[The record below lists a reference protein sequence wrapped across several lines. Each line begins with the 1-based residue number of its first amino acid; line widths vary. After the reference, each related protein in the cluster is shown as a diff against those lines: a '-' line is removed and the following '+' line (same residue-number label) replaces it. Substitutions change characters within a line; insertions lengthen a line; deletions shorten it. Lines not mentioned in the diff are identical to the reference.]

1 MPQLNKTLG
10 NEGGGKLVLKTALR
24 IYQPLFGNPMNTNF
38 IENFRATMVNHGLI
52 PPSHI
57 ELGKMHRFPTNGR
70 RSDSGGWC
78 RLYLDGR
85 AGVFGDFRLGLT
97 CHWSDRDTRPP
108 TLALRQ
114 QRAVELKKAQ
124 AEAANVQAI
133 QWARADAANTTIW
146 SQAIPISADDP
157 VARYL
162 AGRNL
167 HLESWPSALRYHLG
181 LEYWQDGNYLGRFPA
196 MLGEVTDA
204 HGKQISL
211 HRTYLTHDGQKA
223 PVDVVKKLT
232 AASSRLSGACIRL
245 GESKVIK
252 DKLIRGVAEGIE
264 TALACMAASGTPTV
278 SAVSAQGMLQLKLPD
293 GVERLLIY
301 ADNDLNGVG
310 QQAASFLTRRA
321 RKAGLAV
328 KVWTPP
334 DIGTDWAD
342 VWAAQAK
349 GAK

>member
-10 NEGGGKLVLKTALR
+10 NEGGGKLVPKTAPC
-24 IYQPLFGNPMNTNF
+24 IYQPLSKNPMNTNF
-38 IENFRATMVNHGLI
+38 IENFRAAMVNHGLI
-52 PPSHI
+52 PPNYI
-57 ELGKMHRFPTNGR
+57 EPGKMHRFPTNGR
-70 RSDSGGWC
+70 KSDSSGWC
-78 RLYLDGR
+78 RLYLDGK
-85 AGVFGDFRLGLT
+85 AGVFGDFRQGLT
-97 CHWSDRDTRPP
+97 CHWSDRDTKPP

-114 QRAVELKKAQ
+114 QRALELKKAQ

-133 QWARADAANTTIW
+133 QWARADATNTTIW
-146 SQAIPISADDP
+146 NQAIPISADDP

-162 AGRNL
+162 AGRGL
-167 HLESWPSALRYHLG
+167 HLESWPSALRYHSG
-181 LEYWQDGNYLGRFPA
+181 LEYWQDGNCVGRFPA

-204 HGKQISL
+204 HGKRVSL

-252 DKLIRGVAEGIE
+252 NKLTMGVAEGIE
-264 TALACMAASGTPTV
+264 TALACMAASGTPIV
-278 SAVSAQGMLQLKLPD
+278 SAVSAQGMAHLKVPD

-310 QQAASFLTRRA
+310 QLAARLLTRRA
-321 RKAGLAV
+321 RGAGLAV
-328 KVWTPP
+328 KVWTAP
-334 DIGTDWAD
+334 DSGTDWAD

-349 GAK
+349 GAQ